1 MAQQREVTMAENQ
14 LQEAVT
20 YSSENETQAGA
31 GQSLIAPGYGTGK
44 RKNAV
49 ARVWLKPGSGKW
61 TVNGRSLENYF
72 TQALSRRE
80 VQSPFTL
87 LHLEG
92 KFDVFV
98 RVEGGG
104 ISGQA
109 GAVRLGIS
117 RALNEIDRDHN
128 REILKKHGFLTRDA
142 RVVERKK
149 PGLHK
154 SRKAPQYSKR

>member
-1 MAQQREVTMAENQ
+1 MAENQ

-20 YSSENETQAGA
+20 YSSETEPQAGA
-31 GQSLIAPGYGTGK
+31 GESLIAPGYGTGK

-61 TVNGRSLENYF
+61 TVNGRTLDGYF

-80 VQSPFTL
+80 VESPFTL

-109 GAVRLGIS
+109 GAIRLGVS
-117 RALNEIDRDHN
+117 RALNDIDREHN
-128 REILKKHGFLTRDA
+128 RETLKKHGFLTRDA

-154 SRKAPQYSKR
+154 ARKAPQYSKR

>member
-1 MAQQREVTMAENQ
+1 MAENQ
-14 LQEAVT
+14 LQEAAT
-20 YSSENETQAGA
+20 YSSETETQAGA

-61 TVNGRSLENYF
+61 TVNERSLENYF

-92 KFDVFV
+92 KVDVFV
-98 RVEGGG
+98 RGEGGG

-117 RALNEIDRDHN
+117 RALNEIDREHN

-154 SRKAPQYSKR
+154 ARQAPQ

>member
-1 MAQQREVTMAENQ
+1 MAENQ

-20 YSSENETQAGA
+20 YSSETEPQAGA
-31 GQSLIAPGYGTGK
+31 GESLIAPGYGTGK

-49 ARVWLKPGSGKW
+49 ARVWLKPGTGKW
-61 TVNGRSLENYF
+61 TVNGRTLEGYF

-80 VQSPFTL
+80 VESPFTL

-109 GAVRLGIS
+109 GAIRLGVS
-117 RALNEIDRDHN
+117 RALNEIDREHN
-128 REILKKHGFLTRDA
+128 RETLKKHGFLTRDA
-142 RVVERKK
+142 RIVERKK

-154 SRKAPQYSKR
+154 ARKAPQYSKR

>member
-1 MAQQREVTMAENQ
+1 MAENQ

-20 YSSENETQAGA
+20 YSSETEPQAGA
-31 GQSLIAPGYGTGK
+31 GESLIAPGYGTGK

-61 TVNGRSLENYF
+61 TVNGRTLEGYF

-80 VQSPFTL
+80 VESPFTL

-109 GAVRLGIS
+109 GAIRLGVS
-117 RALNEIDRDHN
+117 RALNEIDREHN

-142 RVVERKK
+142 RIVERKK

-154 SRKAPQYSKR
+154 ARKAPQYSKR

>member
-1 MAQQREVTMAENQ
+1 MAENQ

-20 YSSENETQAGA
+20 YSSETEPQAGA

-61 TVNGRSLENYF
+61 TVNGRSLKNYF

-154 SRKAPQYSKR
+154 ARKAPQYSKR

>member
-1 MAQQREVTMAENQ
+1 MAENQ

-20 YSSENETQAGA
+20 YSSETEPQAGA

-154 SRKAPQYSKR
+154 ARKAPQYSKR

>member
-1 MAQQREVTMAENQ
+1 MVENQ

-20 YSSENETQAGA
+20 YSSETEPQAGA
-31 GQSLIAPGYGTGK
+31 GESLIAPGYGTGK

-61 TVNGRSLENYF
+61 TVNGRTLDGYF

-80 VQSPFTL
+80 VESPFTL

-109 GAVRLGIS
+109 GAIRLGVS
-117 RALNEIDRDHN
+117 RALNDIDREHN
-128 REILKKHGFLTRDA
+128 RETLKKHGFLTRDA

-154 SRKAPQYSKR
+154 ARKAPQYSKR

>member
-1 MAQQREVTMAENQ
+1 MAENQ

-20 YSSENETQAGA
+20 YSSETEPQAGA

-44 RKNAV
+44 RKDAV

-61 TVNGRSLENYF
+61 TVNGRTLENYF

-80 VQSPFTL
+80 VQSPFAL

-98 RVEGGG
+98 RVGGGG

-154 SRKAPQYSKR
+154 ARKAPQYSKR

>member
-1 MAQQREVTMAENQ
+1 MAENQ
-14 LQEAVT
+14 LQETAS
-20 YSSENETQAGA
+20 YSSDTEPQAGA
-31 GQSLIAPGYGTGK
+31 GHSLIAPGYGTGK

-49 ARVWLKPGSGKW
+49 ARVWLRPGRGKW
-61 TVNGRSLENYF
+61 TINGRALEDYF

-80 VQSPFTL
+80 VRSPFSL

-92 KFDVFV
+92 KFDVFI

-128 REILKKHGFLTRDA
+128 REALKRHGFLTRDA

-154 SRKAPQYSKR
+154 ARKAPQYSKR

>member
-1 MAQQREVTMAENQ
+1 MAENQ

-20 YSSENETQAGA
+20 YSSETEPQAGA
-31 GQSLIAPGYGTGK
+31 GESLIAPGYGTGK

-61 TVNGRSLENYF
+61 TVNGRTLEGYF

-80 VQSPFTL
+80 VESPFTL

-109 GAVRLGIS
+109 GAIRLGVS
-117 RALNEIDRDHN
+117 RALNEIDREHN
-128 REILKKHGFLTRDA
+128 RATLKKHGFLTRDA
-142 RVVERKK
+142 RIVERKK

-154 SRKAPQYSKR
+154 ARKAPQYSKR

>member
-1 MAQQREVTMAENQ
+1 MAENQ

-20 YSSENETQAGA
+20 YSSETEPQAG
-31 GQSLIAPGYGTGK
+31 GGESLIAPGYGTGK

-61 TVNGRSLENYF
+61 TVNGRTLDGYF

-80 VQSPFTL
+80 VESPFTL

-109 GAVRLGIS
+109 GAIRLGVS
-117 RALNEIDRDHN
+117 RALNDIDREHN
-128 REILKKHGFLTRDA
+128 RETLKKHGFLTRDA

-154 SRKAPQYSKR
+154 ARKAPQYSKR

>member
-1 MAQQREVTMAENQ
+1 MAENQ

-20 YSSENETQAGA
+20 YSSETEPQAGA
-31 GQSLIAPGYGTGK
+31 GESLIAPGYGTGK

-61 TVNGRSLENYF
+61 TVNGRTLDGYF

-80 VQSPFTL
+80 VESPFTL

-109 GAVRLGIS
+109 GAIRLGIS
-117 RALNEIDRDHN
+117 RALNDIDREHN
-128 REILKKHGFLTRDA
+128 RETLKKHGFLTRDA

-154 SRKAPQYSKR
+154 ARKAPQYSKR

>member
-1 MAQQREVTMAENQ
+1 MAENQ
-14 LQEAVT
+14 LQDAVA
-20 YSSENETQAGA
+20 YSSETETKAGA

-128 REILKKHGFLTRDA
+128 RETLKKHGFLTRDA

-154 SRKAPQYSKR
+154 ARKAPQYSKR

>member
-1 MAQQREVTMAENQ
+1 MAENQ

-20 YSSENETQAGA
+20 YSSETETQAGA
-31 GQSLIAPGYGTGK
+31 GQSLIAPGYGPGK

-154 SRKAPQYSKR
+154 ARKAPQYSKR

>member
-1 MAQQREVTMAENQ
+1 MAENQ

-20 YSSENETQAGA
+20 YSSETEPQAGA

-80 VQSPFTL
+80 
-87 LHLEG
+87 
-92 KFDVFV
+92 
-98 RVEGGG
+98 
-104 ISGQA
+104 
-109 GAVRLGIS
+109 
-117 RALNEIDRDHN
+117 
-128 REILKKHGFLTRDA
+128 
-142 RVVERKK
+142 
-149 PGLHK
+149 
-154 SRKAPQYSKR
+154 

>member
-1 MAQQREVTMAENQ
+1 MAENQ

-20 YSSENETQAGA
+20 YSSETEPQAGA
-31 GQSLIAPGYGTGK
+31 GESLIAPGYGTGK

-61 TVNGRSLENYF
+61 TVNGRTLEGYF
-72 TQALSRRE
+72 TQVLSRRE

-109 GAVRLGIS
+109 GAIRLGVS

-128 REILKKHGFLTRDA
+128 RPTLKKHGFLTRDA

-149 PGLHK
+149 AGLHK
-154 SRKAPQYSKR
+154 ARKAPQYSKR

>member
-1 MAQQREVTMAENQ
+1 MAENQ

-20 YSSENETQAGA
+20 YSSETETQAGA

-80 VQSPFTL
+80 VHSPFSL

-154 SRKAPQYSKR
+154 ARKAPQYSKR